1 MSLLSPDLVEFLD
14 GPNSVMMATQNGSLK
29 PTSTRA
35 LTLTCVPGQDRVKV
49 WLPSSVT
56 ERAIEDLRVDKRIAV
71 GCSRA
76 SSHQTF
82 QLKGHVVNVRSLPE
96 DIKPEVARRFAIFA
110 QECEQVGLPRRLLER
125 VVIWPTVEIEVAV
138 EEIYD
143 QRPGPGAGERCAG
156 GPCP

>member
-1 MSLLSPDLVEFLD
+1 MPLLSDDLISFLD

-35 LTLTCVPGQDRVKV
+35 LTLECVPGQDRVKV
-49 WLPSSVT
+49 WLPSAVA
-56 ERAIEDLRVDKRIAV
+56 ERALADVRVDKRIAV

-82 QLKGHVVNVRSLPE
+82 QLKGHVVNVRTLPDE
-96 DIKPEVARRFAIFA
+96 IRPELTRRFALFA

-125 VVIWPTVEIEVAV
+125 VVIWPAVEIEVAV
-138 EEIYD
+138 QEIYD